1 MEAILDKFGR
11 IVIPKEI
18 RDALGLRPGS
28 SFQIEEKNQGIL
40 LKPVEGTP
48 HIKNEN
54 GWLIF
59 TGDLQADIFN
69 IINGVRKERFEHVSG
84 MKK

>member
-18 RDALGLRPGS
+18 RDAFGLRPGS
-28 SFQIEEKNQGIL
+28 SLLIEEDNQAIL

-48 HIKNEN
+48 HVKNEN
-54 GWLIF
+54 GWLVF
-59 TGDLQADIFN
+59 TGELQADVAD
-69 IINGVRKERFEHVSG
+69 IIEDVRKERMEKVSG

>member
-28 SFQIEEKNQGIL
+28 SFLIEEKNQGIL

-48 HIKNEN
+48 HIKNEH

-59 TGDLQADIFN
+59 TGDLQADISN
-69 IINGVRKERFEHVSG
+69 TINDVRKERFEHVSG
-84 MKK
+84 MNK

>member
-28 SFQIEEKNQGIL
+28 SLQIEERNQEIR
-40 LKPVEGTP
+40 LKPIEGTP
-48 HIKNEN
+48 HIKNEH
-54 GWLIF
+54 GWLVF
-59 TGDLQADIFN
+59 SGDLQEDISD
-69 IINGVRKERFEHVSG
+69 IIKASREKRIKHVSG
-84 MKK
+84 MQK

>member
-28 SFQIEEKNQGIL
+28 SFQIEEKNQGII

-48 HIKNEN
+48 HIKKEN

-59 TGDLQADIFN
+59 TGELQGDIAN
-69 IINGVRKERFEHVSG
+69 LIDDARKERFDHLSG